1 MVRIDWLPLDRLP
14 ELQALIDE
22 HWRRG
27 HVLARDAELLRW
39 QHPRPEQPGALSVL
53 VAEEEGRLVAM
64 LGFVPF
70 DACVPGERVRGGW
83 MTNWLVV
90 PEARGRRLGLALVE
104 HVLGGEYEFVGAL
117 AANAA
122 TRHVLGSEGFTEVE
136 LRRWVRVLDLD
147 ALRQLLAGH
156 EVPEEAWAAWADA
169 PADDLVAQSHELG
182 PVHTARGD
190 FGGTRRGEGPAGDLV
205 AQSHEVGPVRTVG
218 GRFVGACRDE
228 EFLRRRYEEH
238 PRFRYEL
245 LRSGGGLAAYRI
257 ETVAGSEARVM
268 RVLDF
273 LGDEELAA
281 PLVDAAVRAGAV
293 FADFACTSTRFAAPL
308 EAAGFA
314 REDRL
319 PATLPGRFQPLDF
332 SDRPL
337 VSCFWAAPRLG
348 EDLFGE
354 DLYVTRADSD
364 LDRPN

>member
-1 MVRIDWLPLDRLP
+1 
-14 ELQALIDE
+14 
-22 HWRRG
+22 
-27 HVLARDAELLRW
+27 VLARDEELLRW
-39 QHPRPEQPGALSVL
+39 QHRRPEQPDRLSVL
-53 VAEEEGRLVAM
+53 AAEEDGRLVAM

-70 DACVPGERVRGGW
+70 AACVRDERARGGW

-104 HVLGGEYEFVGAL
+104 HVLGSQLDFVAAL

-122 TRHVLGSEGFTEVE
+122 TRHVLGSAGFAEVE
-136 LRRWVRVLDLD
+136 LRRWVRVLDVEK
-147 ALRQLLAGH
+147 LRELLAGRD
-156 EVPEEAWAAWADA
+156 VPEEAWAAWAEPPPSRA
-169 PADDLVAQSHELG
+169 EAA
-182 PVHTARGD
+182 A
-190 FGGTRRGEGPAGDLV
+190 GG
-205 AQSHEVGPVRTVG
+205 
-218 GRFVGACRDE
+218 FVGACRDDE
-228 EFLRRRYEEH
+228 LLRWRYEEH

-245 LRSGGGLAAYRI
+245 LRGERGLAAYRL

-268 RVLDF
+268 RVVDF
-273 LGDEELAA
+273 LGGGELAREV
-281 PLVDAAVRAGAV
+281 VDAASRAGAV
-293 FADFACTSTRFAAPL
+293 FADFACTSPRFGAPL

-348 EDLFGE
+348 ADLFGD

>member
-1 MVRIDWLPLDRLP
+1 MGFRIDWLPLERLP
-14 ELQALIDE
+14 ELQALVDE

-39 QHPRPEQPGALSVL
+39 QHQRPEQPDRLSVL
-53 VAEEEGRLVAM
+53 VAEDEGRLVAM
-64 LGFVPF
+64 LGMVPF
-70 DACVPGERVRGGW
+70 AGCVRGERVRGGW

-104 HVLGGEYEFVGAL
+104 HVLGSEYELVGAL

-122 TRHVLGSEGFTEVE
+122 TRHVLGARGFTEVE
-136 LRRWVRVLDLD
+136 LRRSVRVLDVEG
-147 ALRQLLAGH
+147 LRELLAGRD
-156 EVPEEAWAAWADA
+156 VPEEAWTAWAD
-169 PADDLVAQSHELG
+169 P
-182 PVHTARGD
+182 
-190 FGGTRRGEGPAGDLV
+190 DLV
-205 AQSHEVGPVRTVG
+205 AQSHEVGTAG
-218 GRFVGACRDE
+218 LVGACRDQ
-228 EFLRRRYEEH
+228 EFLRWRYAEH

-245 LRSGGGLAAYRI
+245 IRRGDDLAAWRI
-257 ETVAGSEARVM
+257 ETVAGSDLKVM
-268 RVLDF
+268 RVVDF
-273 LGDEELAA
+273 LGGAALART
-281 PLVDAAVRAGAV
+281 VVEAAASAGAV
-293 FADFACTSTRFAAPL
+293 FADFACSSARFGAPL

-319 PATLPGRFQPLDF
+319 PARLPGRFQPLDF

-348 EDLFGE
+348 AGLFGD

>member
-1 MVRIDWLPLDRLP
+1 MAVRIDWLPLERLP
-14 ELQALIDE
+14 ELQALVDE

-39 QHPRPEQPGALSVL
+39 QHRRPEQPGTLSVL
-53 VAEEEGRLVAM
+53 AAEEGGRLVAM

-70 DACVPGERVRGGW
+70 AACVRDERVRGGW

-104 HVLGGEYEFVGAL
+104 HVLGSEYDLVGAL

-122 TRHVLGSEGFTEVE
+122 TRHVLGSRGFAEVE
-136 LRRWVRVLDLD
+136 LRRWVRVLDVEG
-147 ALRQLLAGH
+147 LRELLAGRD
-156 EVPEEAWAAWADA
+156 VPEEAWSAWAEL
-169 PADDLVAQSHELG
+169 DLVAQSHKLE
-182 PVHTARGD
+182 
-190 FGGTRRGEGPAGDLV
+190 GTY
-205 AQSHEVGPVRTVG
+205 
-218 GRFVGACRDE
+218 VGACRDE
-228 EFLRRRYEEH
+228 EFLRWRYEEH
-238 PRFRYEL
+238 PCFRYEVV
-245 LRSGGGLAAYRI
+245 RADGGLAAWRI

-268 RVLDF
+268 RVVDF
-273 LGDEELAA
+273 LGGGDLGAA
-281 PLVDAAVRAGAV
+281 LVEAARRAGAV
-293 FADFACTSTRFAAPL
+293 FADFACTSPRFGAPL

-314 REDRL
+314 PEDRL
-319 PATLPGRFQPLDF
+319 PARLPGRFQPLDF

-348 EDLFGE
+348 EGVFGD